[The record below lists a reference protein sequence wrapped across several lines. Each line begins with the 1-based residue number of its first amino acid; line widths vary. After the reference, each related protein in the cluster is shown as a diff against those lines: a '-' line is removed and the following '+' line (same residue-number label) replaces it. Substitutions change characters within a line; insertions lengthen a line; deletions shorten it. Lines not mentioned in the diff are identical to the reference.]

1 VGTKIVGEFL
11 RPNLIYNSAKTEK
24 EQANKMAEVSQAIG
38 FIFKNERIVDANT
51 RITPEHL
58 QKIKSYIRAWQD
70 KNEKMS
76 VEETYKDGKWVSEK
90 CWDEDGNEIDC
101 DELE

>member
-38 FIFKNERIVDANT
+38 FILKYERIVDANT

-76 VEETYKDGKWVSEK
+76 VEETYKDGKQIGK
-90 CWDEDGNEIDC
+90 TKNY
-101 DELE
+101 